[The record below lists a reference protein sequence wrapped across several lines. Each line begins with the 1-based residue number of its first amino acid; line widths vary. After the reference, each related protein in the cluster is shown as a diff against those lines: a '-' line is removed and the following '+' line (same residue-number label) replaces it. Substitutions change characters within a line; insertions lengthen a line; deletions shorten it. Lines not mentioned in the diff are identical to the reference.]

1 MNKYVILFLVALVI
15 IAISIWPRADYKI
28 VDVESGNIVVLNNGS
43 KVRLIGISDTPEG
56 KEYLEDHYKYAGVDV
71 TLISDS
77 QRAFDPNDL
86 QGNET
91 VYAYV
96 VQNSDAQCINSTMIR
111 LGIVDLEESVYLND
125 SLTSYRKYQSL
136 TANDK

>member
-1 MNKYVILFLVALVI
+1 MNNKAIIFIVAVVI
-15 IAISIWPRADYKI
+15 IAIWIWPRGDYKI
-28 VDVESGNIVVLNNGS
+28 NDVETGNIVVLNNGS
-43 KVRLIGISDTPEG
+43 RVRLIGVSDTPEG
-56 KEYLEDHYKYAGVDV
+56 KAYLDDHYKYQSIEV

-77 QRAFDPNDL
+77 QQAFNPNDL

-96 VQNSDAQCINSTMIR
+96 VQNSDAQCINSTMLR

-125 SLTSYRKYQSL
+125 SLQSYRNYQSL
-136 TANDK
+136 AAKK